1 MEDCDGIT
9 MFIEQSYI
17 DVYIYNNVLL
27 SGWKGGCFMMRIYFN
42 NDNSDLRIRDIDKV
56 LDVNNSISD
65 ILQSLK
71 WFLSLKILKKLS

>member
-1 MEDCDGIT
+1 
-9 MFIEQSYI
+9 
-17 DVYIYNNVLL
+17 
-27 SGWKGGCFMMRIYFN
+27 MMRIYFN